1 MKQGEQLFLWLL
13 VAIVALIFLQNRQSG
28 GSTPIEYINKLEET
42 YDIINW
48 TPRNQYINRFPAFVI
63 LRFQNR
69 DGDLNDGRMGFIGDG
84 QGKATD
90 TRLIFDLKQK
100 VLHIPS
106 IHAPGKAYKIQDFNT
121 YFLFEDSTDQLFFH
135 LTIKRN
141 NKIVFSAKCQVE
153 NNGPLHRF
161 YSGNKSIELHMV
173 QSMLRR
179 STTNVSFNPKVRIV
193 VYKGIVIGKKDRGL
207 RLFSIDYETGS
218 MRYRKNLTAP
228 MRNLKENSNTTITLP
243 KTGRGI
249 RYNINGKRSAQT
261 VMHKV
266 KYGSWKS
273 PLKIDL
279 CNSFVVEGDP
289 VSALGHCSLFPNNLN
304 NAELQAQRIFWET
317 LLNHPLRKDINFNA
331 TFSV

>member
-1 MKQGEQLFLWLL
+1 MKQGEQVFLWLL
-13 VAIVALIFLQNRQSG
+13 VAIVAFIFLQNRQSG
-28 GSTPIEYINKLEET
+28 GSTPIEYINELEEN
-42 YDIINW
+42 YDIVNW
-48 TPRNQYINRFPAFVI
+48 TPGNQYINRFPAFVI
-63 LRFQNR
+63 LRFQNS

-121 YFLFEDSTDQLFFH
+121 YFLFEDSTDQLFFQ
-135 LTIKRN
+135 LTIKKN
-141 NKIVFSAKCQVE
+141 NKIVFSAKCMVD
-153 NNGPLHRF
+153 NKGPLHKF

-179 STTNVSFNPKVRIV
+179 STTNFPFNPKVRIV
-193 VYKGIVIGKKDRGL
+193 VYKGIVIGKKDKGL

-228 MRNLKENSNTTITLP
+228 MRNLNEKPNATITLP

-249 RYNINGKRSAQT
+249 RYNINGTRMAKT
-261 VMHKV
+261 VLHKV
-266 KYGSWKS
+266 KYGSWTS
-273 PLKIDL
+273 PLKIDI
-279 CNSFVVEGDP
+279 CNSFEVEGDP
-289 VSALGHCSLFPNNLN
+289 ISGLGHCSLFSNNLN
-304 NAELQAQRIFWET
+304 SSALQSQRMFLET

-331 TFSV
+331 NFIV